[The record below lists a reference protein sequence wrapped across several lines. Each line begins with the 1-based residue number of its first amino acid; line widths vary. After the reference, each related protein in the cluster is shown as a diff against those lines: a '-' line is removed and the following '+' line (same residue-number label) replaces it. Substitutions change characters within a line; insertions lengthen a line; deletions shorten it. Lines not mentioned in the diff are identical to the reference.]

1 MLQSAHSVPTPSGS
15 EPLPPA
21 WADWRQLTPP
31 SWLVDALKPD
41 KVRESLARYV
51 PEFAA
56 GTLRLTHFETKRLRL
71 REDNQGWWGT
81 FLLSV
86 EGLQPGHQQVVPMR
100 GTVVALGADALSAGV
115 DGGAFGT
122 PTWHCYLP
130 DLHLDMRP
138 LPTDSE
144 LFALP
149 QLVDG
154 AEARIWLEEQIRA
167 SAPLYATMQIEQ
179 CLATVLRYKPGNR
192 ATVRYDVTY
201 ATTSPSERPWPAPI
215 FAKTYKGDKGQKI
228 YEIMQ
233 ALWRSPLGQSKMVA
247 IAEPLAYVPALGA
260 LVQGPVVHDTTLKAL
275 VRASFDQNSA
285 ETTTQLKAYLRKA
298 AAGLAEL
305 HHCGVQ
311 LGKKVTWETA
321 FAEVIER
328 REAVSAILPQ
338 LSTLAAPVLKR
349 LTVLAEQ
356 YPAEQAL
363 PAHRSF
369 DPAQVLAGQGD
380 VAFIDFDN
388 FCQAEP
394 AMDVASFLSSLRQL
408 SFLKPPHYLYRA
420 WLDDFAGQSGESA
433 PTAVPPT
440 SLESE
445 GEDDDSW
452 SVDPDTRLRRLKQA
466 DEYCA
471 IFLDEYEKHAPISR
485 PRVVLWE
492 TAQLLSDVVNSWAKL
507 KFARLDNCMF
517 LLECYL
523 ILQQVMSDV
532 VDLI

>member
-1 MLQSAHSVPTPSGS
+1 MLQSAHSESTLSS
-15 EPLPPA
+15 SQPLPPT

-31 SWLVDALKPD
+31 TWLVDALKPE
-41 KVRESLARYV
+41 KVRESLVRYV
-51 PEFAA
+51 PEFAD
-56 GTLRLTHFETKRLRL
+56 GTLRLIHFETKRLRL

-86 EGLQPGHQQVVPMR
+86 EGLQLGRQQVVPMR
-100 GTVVALGADALSAGV
+100 GTVVALGAEALTAGV
-115 DGGAFGT
+115 DGGVFGS

-138 LPTDSE
+138 LPADND

-149 QLVDG
+149 QLVNG
-154 AEARIWLEEQIRA
+154 ADARGWLEESIHHCSPA
-167 SAPLYATMQIEQ
+167 YAAMQIAE

-192 ATVRYDVTY
+192 ATVRYDLTY
-201 ATTSPSERPWPAPI
+201 ATTAPDGRLWPVSI

-233 ALWRSPLGQSKMVA
+233 ALWHSPLGQSKTVA

-275 VRASFDQNSA
+275 IRISFDQDSP
-285 ETTTQLKAYLRKA
+285 ETTGQLKDYLRKA

-305 HHCGVQ
+305 HHCGVK
-311 LGKKVTWETA
+311 LGKTATWEDELE
-321 FAEVIER
+321 EVFER
-328 REAVSAILPQ
+328 RGDVSAILPQ
-338 LSTLAAPVLKR
+338 LSTLATPVLER
-349 LTVLAEQ
+349 LTALAAQ
-356 YPAEQAL
+356 YPAEPAL

-369 DPAQVLAGQGD
+369 DPAQVLAGQGE

-408 SFLKPPHYLYRA
+408 SFLKPPHSLYRA
-420 WLDDFAGQSGESA
+420 WLDDFAGQSGE
-433 PTAVPPT
+433 PTATSVPAASP
-440 SLESE
+440 ESE

-452 SVDPDTRLRRLKQA
+452 SVDAETRLRRLEQA

-492 TAQLLSDVVNSWAKL
+492 SVQLLSDVVNSWAKL
-507 KFARLDNCMF
+507 KFTRLDNCMF

-523 ILQQVMSDV
+523 ILHQVMSDV
-532 VDLI
+532 IDLT